1 MKVSHI
7 VLNKVDR
14 LPVGYVFTYNDFDV
28 PVSNKEA
35 VIKALNRLVSKG
47 KINKISKGKFYKP
60 EKSIFGELLPAQ
72 TQVVKDLLEE
82 NGKIVG
88 YLTGLSIFNSL
99 GLTTQ
104 VSNTIQIG
112 KNNVRPSFKRERYS
126 ISFIKQ
132 HNLINRENIPY
143 LQILDCIKLMKKIP
157 DTNIGRS
164 VTRFISIISDYS
176 AEDII
181 QLIRLS
187 MKYPPSTRALLG
199 AILDEI
205 GQGTEK
211 IFNTLNPISVYRY
224 PGIDSVLTNF
234 KKWNLK

>member
-1 MKVSHI
+1 M
-7 VLNKVDR
+7 LNKLDR

-60 EKSIFGELLPAQ
+60 EKSVFGELLPAQ

-88 YLTGLSIFNSL
+88 YLTGLSVFNTF

-126 ISFIKQ
+126 IGFIKQ
-132 HNLINRENIPY
+132 LNLINRENIP
-143 LQILDCIKLMKKIP
+143 
-157 DTNIGRS
+157 S
-164 VTRFISIISDYS
+164 
-176 AEDII
+176 
-181 QLIRLS
+181 
-187 MKYPPSTRALLG
+187 
-199 AILDEI
+199 
-205 GQGTEK
+205 
-211 IFNTLNPISVYRY
+211 
-224 PGIDSVLTNF
+224 
-234 KKWNLK
+234 